1 MTLDVNKEQ
10 TKGRLRWKI
19 GIAVILLIA
28 VAIYLIKFTGTA
40 PETNNHKKSGKF
52 TDTDIAVTA
61 VAATQGDFPVY
72 LSGLGTVTALR
83 TVTVRSRVDGEL
95 IHVAFKEGQ
104 MVKEGDLLAEID
116 PRAFQAQL
124 MQTEGQ
130 LRRDEAL
137 LKNSEIDLVRYKTLL
152 AQDSIAAQQT
162 VTQESLINQN
172 KGTLEIDR
180 GLVANAKLQLI
191 YTRITAPIS
200 GRLGLR
206 LVDQGNIVHAAD
218 ANGLVV
224 ITQIQPIAVVFTLPE
239 DRLQDVMKKFHTG
252 DSITLDAYDRRGQI
266 KLAQGQLS
274 AVDNQIDT
282 TTGTV
287 KLKGQFANEDG
298 ALFSNQFVNIKMA
311 MDTLR
316 SVTIMPTSAIQRG
329 TMGAFA
335 YVVQANQTVS
345 VRPLT
350 LGPVEGEKVAV
361 LTGLQPDEQVVV
373 DGADKLRDGMKV
385 KLITRDA
392 TPAATGI
399 AAPLPGPN
407 SQQGGNKK
415 TVVTGDFAFN
425 GSTTA

>member
-1 MTLDVNKEQ
+1 MDLDLMTLDVNKEQ

-415 TVVTGDFAFN
+415 N
-425 GSTTA
+425 GSNG